1 MNDRISQMTF
11 REHIGESAI
20 FFFLHF
26 KPKEAIEATIA
37 SVDPGGLWLES
48 QQFHDMILDVLKAST
63 TPKKP
68 LLFFP
73 YSEIF
78 YAILF
83 VEGVALSEKR
93 LGV

>member
-1 MNDRISQMTF
+1 MTF
-11 REHIGESAI
+11 QKHIGETAT

-26 KPKEAIEATIA
+26 MPKIVFEATIV
-37 SVDPGGLWLES
+37 SVDVGGLWLES
-48 QQFHDMILDVLKAST
+48 QQFNEMILGALKISA
-63 TPKKP
+63 TPQKP

-78 YAILF
+78 YAIF
-83 VEGVALSEKR
+83 SVEGVALSEER